1 MVNIL
6 CQNVKSAFC
15 LKSQTKYC
23 VLNLGRSV
31 LPSFLPPSLPL
42 LPSLPP
48 SLSLSTSLHSL
59 RSIER
64 FCMIVL
70 FLRLRSSS
78 NVLLSIRLT
87 IMLKIDP

>member
-31 LPSFLPPSLPL
+31 LPSFLPSFHPSFL
-42 LPSLPP
+42 LPSLLPSP
-48 SLSLSTSLHSL
+48 SLTPFLPTQLAFYRKIL
-59 RSIER
+59 YDR
-64 FCMIVL
+64 FI
-70 FLRLRSSS
+70 
-78 NVLLSIRLT
+78 
-87 IMLKIDP
+87 P